1 MFSSSIL
8 TGIDAQKKSEQ
19 ENISIK
25 GFSRL
30 NKDQNKQK
38 LTNSGMNQERW
49 FWNRY
54 LNLETSIPT
63 IERENPTHKILLKI
77 RNRKSTNQSKVEA
90 KLPNFIQIFYCSE
103 VSARKISHNWRRIKE
118 TERYEKMVKSFW
130 MLLSRSNT
138 NYYILY

>member
-38 LTNSGMNQERW
+38 LTNSGMNQER
-49 FWNRY
+49 
-54 LNLETSIPT
+54 
-63 IERENPTHKILLKI
+63 
-77 RNRKSTNQSKVEA
+77 
-90 KLPNFIQIFYCSE
+90 
-103 VSARKISHNWRRIKE
+103 
-118 TERYEKMVKSFW
+118 
-130 MLLSRSNT
+130 
-138 NYYILY
+138 